1 MAEKINLLKYKKEDS
16 GKDIILSPE
25 HAAALARE
33 RKARGISTLQEA
45 APGVIP
51 SLTPTEQSE
60 KAKQPPMPDSQTNV
74 IDSNMTGVKQ
84 PNLADAFKDLENAYR
99 GLGQQEQSKLTAAY
113 ESLGTTINTL
123 NEGFQQQMSE
133 AKDKAE
139 KDRTRAEWAS
149 IASMLAKNV
158 VGFGAALHGINPQA
172 MAYET
177 MDWGKRIAD
186 INQNM
191 NTELSLLREQMRDK
205 VNEAKMQVAGKKEA
219 ADIGLRG
226 RMAELDARSEM
237 LRAQLR
243 EEGDTQ
249 RAREKTASSEEMAAM
264 KAGQVTT
271 KLEPPDLG
279 NVFTKKKGEK
289 DSDVI
294 ARVMAAGAKYGVSP
308 QEIQAEI
315 DKTDTGTLGF
325 GKGDDINTE
334 GQQAIINLFMNKYKE
349 TTTRRDSTGQAVQ
362 PVVQSG
368 GIVRMFKDGKPYNI
382 PADKVAAARA
392 KGYTTE

>member
-1 MAEKINLLKYKKEDS
+1 MAEKINLLKYKKENS

-33 RKARGISTLQEA
+33 RKAKGISTLQEA

-60 KAKQPPMPDSQTNV
+60 KAKQPPMPDSQTKV
-74 IDSNMTGVKQ
+74 IDSDTTGAKQ

-264 KAGQVTT
+264 KAGMESTMV
-271 KLEPPDLG
+271 KPEALNPARLAMAKAKSLNEIA
-279 NVFTKKKGEK
+279 
-289 DSDVI
+289 DV
-294 ARVMAAGAKYGVSP
+294 AASYGVDIEDIKAGKKVADP
-308 QEIQAEI
+308 WF
-315 DKTDTGTLGF
+315 GF
-325 GKGDDINTE
+325 NDEAGFKAAMMAKIEEKMSGKPVTSR
-334 GQQAIINLFMNKYKE
+334 
-349 TTTRRDSTGQAVQ
+349 TVRTPTGQAVQ